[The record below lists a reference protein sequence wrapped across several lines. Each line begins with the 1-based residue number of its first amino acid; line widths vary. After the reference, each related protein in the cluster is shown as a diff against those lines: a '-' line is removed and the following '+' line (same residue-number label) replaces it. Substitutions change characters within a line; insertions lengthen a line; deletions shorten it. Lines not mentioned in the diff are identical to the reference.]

1 MVKKHKNKNFAI
13 LGLGRFGMSIIET
26 LSQYDVNILACDHDE
41 AKVSLA
47 TEYAT
52 HVIQGD
58 LSDEKTLIKIG
69 LNDFDVVVLA
79 MGESF
84 ETSLIATMIAK
95 EQGAR
100 HIIVKARNQR
110 QEKIL
115 KNNGADK
122 VVLPE
127 YEMGYKIAKSIVE
140 PNILEILN
148 DMKDYSIIEM
158 KPLDEWIGK
167 TLKGTNIRHNHGITI
182 LAIIKQGNKIIIP
195 VSPDTSIDK
204 DDVLLVFDEKNQ
216 YIDNKQ

>member
-41 AKVSLA
+41 VRVSLA

-58 LSDEKTLIKIG
+58 LSNEKTLIKIG

-100 HIIVKARNQR
+100 YIIVKARNQR

>member
-1 MVKKHKNKNFAI
+1 MAKKYKNKNFAI

-41 AKVSLA
+41 ARVSLA

-100 HIIVKARNQR
+100 YIIVKARNQR

-115 KNNGADK
+115 KNNGANK

-127 YEMGYKIAKSIVE
+127 YEMGY
-140 PNILEILN
+140 NI
-148 DMKDYSIIEM
+148 MS
-158 KPLDEWIGK
+158 
-167 TLKGTNIRHNHGITI
+167 T
-182 LAIIKQGNKIIIP
+182 
-195 VSPDTSIDK
+195 
-204 DDVLLVFDEKNQ
+204 
-216 YIDNKQ
+216 

>member
-1 MVKKHKNKNFAI
+1 MAKKYKNKNFAI

-41 AKVSLA
+41 ARVSLA

-100 HIIVKARNQR
+100 YIIVKARNQR

-140 PNILEILN
+140 PNIIEILN

-158 KPLDEWIGK
+158 KPFDEWIGK
-167 TLKGTNIRHNHGITI
+167 TLKETNIRHNHGITI

-204 DDVLLVFDEKNQ
+204 DDVLLVFDEK
-216 YIDNKQ
+216 ISI

>member
-1 MVKKHKNKNFAI
+1 
-13 LGLGRFGMSIIET
+13 MSIIET

-41 AKVSLA
+41 ARVSLA

-100 HIIVKARNQR
+100 YIIVKARNQR

-158 KPLDEWIGK
+158 KPFDEWIGK
-167 TLKGTNIRHNHGITI
+167 TLKETNIRHNHGITI

-204 DDVLLVFDEKNQ
+204 DDVLLVFDAK
-216 YIDNKQ
+216 ISI

>member
-1 MVKKHKNKNFAI
+1 MSKKYKNKNFAI

-41 AKVSLA
+41 VRVSLA

-58 LSDEKTLIKIG
+58 LSNEKTLIKIG

-79 MGESF
+79 MGGSF

-100 HIIVKARNQR
+100 YIIVKARNQR

-140 PNILEILN
+140 PNILEILS

-158 KPLDEWIGK
+158 KPFDEWIGK
-167 TLKGTNIRHNHGITI
+167 TLKETNIRHIHGITI
-182 LAIIKQGNKIIIP
+182 LAIIRQGNKIIIP

-204 DDVLLVFDEKNQ
+204 DDVLLVFDEKTS
-216 YIDNKQ
+216 I

>member
-1 MVKKHKNKNFAI
+1 MAKKYKNKNFAI

-41 AKVSLA
+41 ARVSLA

-100 HIIVKARNQR
+100 YIIVKARNQR

-158 KPLDEWIGK
+158 KPFDEWIGK
-167 TLKGTNIRHNHGITI
+167 TLKETNIRHNHGITI

-204 DDVLLVFDEKNQ
+204 DDVLLVFDEK
-216 YIDNKQ
+216 ISI

>member
-1 MVKKHKNKNFAI
+1 MAKKYKNKNFAI

-41 AKVSLA
+41 ARVSLA

-100 HIIVKARNQR
+100 YIIVKARNQR

-158 KPLDEWIGK
+158 KPFDEWIGK
-167 TLKGTNIRHNHGITI
+167 TLKETNIRHNHGITI

-204 DDVLLVFDEKNQ
+204 DDVLLVFDAK
-216 YIDNKQ
+216 ISI

>member
-1 MVKKHKNKNFAI
+1 
-13 LGLGRFGMSIIET
+13 
-26 LSQYDVNILACDHDE
+26 
-41 AKVSLA
+41 
-47 TEYAT
+47 
-52 HVIQGD
+52 
-58 LSDEKTLIKIG
+58 
-69 LNDFDVVVLA
+69 
-79 MGESF
+79 
-84 ETSLIATMIAK
+84 
-95 EQGAR
+95 
-100 HIIVKARNQR
+100 
-110 QEKIL
+110 
-115 KNNGADK
+115 
-122 VVLPE
+122 
-127 YEMGYKIAKSIVE
+127 MGYKIAKSIVE